1 MGLIEIMKMQRRLL
15 RYVLL
20 FVIAFTVS
28 LALSAMLP
36 VLADDV
42 PDTLR
47 PPKGAQTALVVF
59 EDLQCP
65 QCGRVAP
72 LLDQASRVY
81 KIPLVQHDFPLPM
94 HNWSFG
100 AAVIARYF
108 DTHSKELG
116 NQFRLAV
123 FEHQLEIT
131 PMTLRAFAEKFAAE
145 HKLSVPFAV
154 EKDPKL
160 IALVTADAELGK
172 SLHIDHT
179 PTIWIVSS
187 RHPEKPF
194 VEVKDTSQLYVMI
207 DAMK

>member
-1 MGLIEIMKMQRRLL
+1 MHLPRLL
-15 RYVLL
+15 LLTVVTLVLSL
-20 FVIAFTVS
+20 S
-28 LALSAMLP
+28 LAALLP
-36 VLADDV
+36 VFADNV
-42 PDTLR
+42 PDPLR
-47 PPKGAQTALVVF
+47 PPKGSQTALVVF

-72 LLDQASRVY
+72 LLDMASKTY

-94 HNWSFG
+94 HNWSFN

-116 NQFRLAV
+116 NQFRLTV

-131 PMTLRAFAEKFAAE
+131 PMTLRGFAEKFAAE
-145 HKLSVPFAV
+145 HKVTVPFAV
-154 EKDPKL
+154 DKDPKL
-160 IALVTADAELGK
+160 IALVNADKELGNT
-172 SLHIDHT
+172 LHIDHT
-179 PTIWIVSS
+179 PTIWIVSN

-194 VEVKDTSQLYVMI
+194 VEVKDTTQLYVMI

>member
-1 MGLIEIMKMQRRLL
+1 MKTQNRMPRL
-15 RYVLL
+15 VFL
-20 FVIAFTVS
+20 FAGM
-28 LALSAMLP
+28 LALAVALPCLMPVSA
-36 VLADDV
+36 DSV
-42 PDTLR
+42 PEALR

-94 HNWSFG
+94 HNWSYD

-123 FEHQLEIT
+123 FDHQTEIVS
-131 PMTLRAFAEKFAAE
+131 PLVMHKFAEQFAAE
-145 HKLSVPFAV
+145 HKLSLPFAV

-160 IALVTADAELGK
+160 IAEVNADKDLGN

-187 RHPEKPF
+187 KHPDKPF
-194 VEVKDTSQLYVMI
+194 VEVKDTSQLYLMI

>member
-1 MGLIEIMKMQRRLL
+1 MKIQIRLP
-15 RYVLL
+15 R
-20 FVIAFTVS
+20 FVWVFAIT
-28 LALSAMLP
+28 LALSLSLP
-36 VLADDV
+36 VLSSVSADDV
-42 PDTLR
+42 PDALR
-47 PPKGAQTALVVF
+47 PPKGAPTALVVF

-72 LLDQASRVY
+72 LLDQASRTY

-123 FEHQLEIT
+123 FEHQSEIVS
-131 PMTLRAFAEKFAAE
+131 PPALHAFAEKFASE
-145 HKLSVPFAV
+145 HKLSLPFAV
-154 EKDPKL
+154 DKDPKL
-160 IALVTADAELGK
+160 IALVNADKDLGN

>member
-1 MGLIEIMKMQRRLL
+1 MHLPRL
-15 RYVLL
+15 VLL
-20 FVIAFTVS
+20 TVVTIVWS
-28 LALSAMLP
+28 LSVAALLP
-36 VLADDV
+36 VFADDV

-47 PPKGAQTALVVF
+47 PPKGSQTALVVF

-72 LLDQASRVY
+72 LLDQAARVY

-94 HNWSFG
+94 HNWSFN

-116 NQFRLAV
+116 NQFRLNV

-131 PMTLRAFAEKFAAE
+131 PMTLRGFAEKFAAE
-145 HKLSVPFAV
+145 HKVTVPFAV

-160 IALVTADAELGK
+160 IALVNADKELGNT
-172 SLHIDHT
+172 LHIDHT
-179 PTIWIVSS
+179 PTIWIVSN

-194 VEVKDTSQLYVMI
+194 VEVKDTTQLYVMI